1 MSLISSKGFKDPIH
15 LFWADILR
23 KGCKLCPPF
32 PLYPFAT
39 LFFLP
44 IPSSVFFC
52 FFVFFVSIY
61 FQSFPYPSTCLQL
74 SDTYFVILSNAH
86 FFSSAVPTHHSWHC
100 QCHMPPQYLGCN
112 LCVYLYLAFIMIN
125 SLSPAL
131 TFR

>member
-23 KGCKLCPPF
+23 KGCTVNCVLPF
-32 PLYPFAT
+32 HCIHLPL
-39 LFFLP
+39 FLP
-44 IPSSVFFC
+44 IPSSAFP
-52 FFVFFVSIY
+52 FFVSIY

-86 FFSSAVPTHHSWHC
+86 FFFSSAVPTRHSWHC